1 MRNPISFVPQRTL
14 TALVHRAADI
24 NVPVARAAVAR
35 LRTQHPG
42 DTPGQVLDAL
52 SRRYLG
58 VVTGIGAAA
67 GGTAAVPGVGTI
79 ASIAVTGAEVAAFVE
94 ATAVYTLAAA
104 EVHGVQLEDV
114 EQRRALVF
122 AVLLGESGAVLMEK
136 TAARSDAAWGQLLP
150 RGVPRVAVEQANKVM
165 NRWLLR
171 RFGARQGAA
180 ALGRLAPF
188 GIGAAIGGAANVAL
202 GRGVVAQVRRA
213 FGNPPEQFGRPAE
226 LTAGPAR

>member
-1 MRNPISFVPQRTL
+1 MRNPISFVPQRAL
-14 TALVHRAADI
+14 TSLVHRAADV
-24 NVPVARAAVAR
+24 NVPVARAAVAK
-35 LRTQHPG
+35 LRSQHRDDSPTQ
-42 DTPGQVLDAL
+42 LIDAL

-67 GGTAAVPGVGTI
+67 GGTAAVPGVGTV
-79 ASIAVTGAEVAAFVE
+79 ASIAVTGAEVAGFVE
-94 ATAVYTLAAA
+94 ATAVYTLAVA
-104 EVHGVQLEDV
+104 EVHGVRLEDV

-136 TAARSDAAWGQLLP
+136 TARSDAAWGQLLP

-202 GRGVVAQVRRA
+202 GRSVVVQVRRA
-213 FGNPPEQFGRPAE
+213 FGSPPLEFGRPLGE
-226 LTAGPAR
+226 LPVGPTG